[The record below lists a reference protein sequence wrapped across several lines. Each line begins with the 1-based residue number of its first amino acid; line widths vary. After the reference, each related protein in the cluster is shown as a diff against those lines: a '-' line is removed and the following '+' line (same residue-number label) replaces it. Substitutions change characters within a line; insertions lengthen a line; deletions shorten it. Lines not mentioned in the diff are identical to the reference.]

1 MTTGSVSQGLCETS
15 ASRSAEMFVARSLQ
29 SDRKIGGGRLMLEV
43 HNPTNQFEVHDPAM
57 LAQARAVLDA
67 CSSPE
72 EMQEAVLAAVTRNE
86 EWRGKRCLNLLAP
99 EAPTSPTVRALLSA
113 EIGTR
118 AAEGHIGPVNRWFA
132 GTRHIDEV
140 EALAVE
146 LLKKYFR
153 CRYADHRMCA
163 SMIGNAVV
171 YSALS
176 EPGDVIMTVAQP
188 FGGHSSNRQIGP
200 AGARGLKIVDIPF
213 DPQDLTVDLD
223 LFRRAAPLARPRLVT
238 LGLSMTL
245 FPLPVREIKE
255 VIAEWGGKLFFDG
268 AHQLGL
274 IGGGQFQD
282 PLREGA
288 DIVTGSAG
296 KTFSGPQSG
305 VFFFDDTATTEPVTS
320 AVFPVWAATHQV
332 NRVAALAL
340 ATAEALHFGPVYM
353 AQIVSNAQALA
364 GKLQD
369 RGIPMLG
376 SAKGFTRTHQAIADV
391 SRHGRGLAA
400 AQKLERANIIVNKNL
415 LPYDKPEDWDYPSG
429 LRIGTIEMTRLGMK
443 EPEMATLADF
453 IAEVLVAGAA
463 PEAVLP
469 RVLDFRTGY
478 QQLYYC
484 FENGLP
490 A

>member
-1 MTTGSVSQGLCETS
+1 MAMQQQAPRIYDNS
-15 ASRSAEMFVARSLQ
+15 
-29 SDRKIGGGRLMLEV
+29 
-43 HNPTNQFEVHDPAM
+43 FEIHDKDA
-57 LAQARAVLDA
+57 LAKARALLDA
-67 CSSPE
+67 A
-72 EMQEAVLAAVTRNE
+72 QDAEAMGREVLAAVGRNAR
-86 EWRGKRCLNLLAP
+86 WRGEQCINLLAP
-99 EAPTSPTVRALLSA
+99 EAPTSPGVRALLSA

-132 GTRHIDEV
+132 GTKHIDEV

-171 YSALS
+171 YSALTD
-176 EPGDVIMTVAQP
+176 PGDVIMTAAQP
-188 FGGHSSNRQIGP
+188 FGGHSSNRIIGP

-213 DPQDLTVDLD
+213 DREELTVDID
-223 LFRRAAPLARPRLVT
+223 LFRKAAPLARPRMVT
-238 LGLSMTL
+238 LGMSMTL
-245 FPLPVREIKE
+245 FPLPVREIKQ
-255 VIAEWGGKLFFDG
+255 VIQEWGGKLFFDG

-282 PLREGA
+282 PLPEGA
-288 DIVTGSAG
+288 DIMTGSAG

-305 VFFFDDTATTEPVTS
+305 IIVWDDPAITEPITT

-340 ATAEALHFGPVYM
+340 ATAEAIAFGPAYM
-353 AQIVSNAQALA
+353 AQIVRNAQALA
-364 GKLQD
+364 KGLQD

-376 SAKGFTRTHQAIADV
+376 AKKGFTTTHQAIADV
-391 SRHGRGLAA
+391 GKYGRGLAA

-415 LPYDKPEDWDYPSG
+415 LPNDKPEDWDYPSG
-429 LRIGTIEMTRLGMK
+429 LRIGTIEATRLGMK
-443 EPEMATLADF
+443 EAEMEAIADF
-453 IAEVLVAGAA
+453 IAEIVVRGTA

-469 RVLDFRTGY
+469 QVLDFRSGFQT
-478 QQLYYC
+478 LYYC

-490 A
+490 H

>member
-1 MTTGSVSQGLCETS
+1 MQPGSP
-15 ASRSAEMFVARSLQ
+15 
-29 SDRKIGGGRLMLEV
+29 RLYD
-43 HNPTNQFEVHDPAM
+43 NSFEVHDKDA
-57 LAQARAVLDA
+57 LAHARYLLDAAADAQAMGR
-67 CSSPE
+67 E
-72 EMQEAVLAAVTRNE
+72 VLAAVGRNAR
-86 EWRGKRCLNLLAP
+86 WRGEECINLLAP
-99 EAPTSPTVRALLSA
+99 EAPTSPGVRALLAS

-171 YSALS
+171 YSALTD
-176 EPGDVIMTVAQP
+176 PGDVIMTVAQP

-213 DPQDLTVDLD
+213 DPQELTVDLD
-223 LFRRAAPLARPRLVT
+223 LFRKAAPLIRPRLVT

-245 FPLPVREIKE
+245 FPLPVREIRE
-255 VIAEWGGKLFFDG
+255 VIGEWGGKLFYDG

-288 DIVTGSAG
+288 DIMTGSAG

-305 VFFFDDTATTEPVTS
+305 IIVWDDPTITERVTT

-340 ATAEALHFGPVYM
+340 ATAEALAFGPIYM
-353 AQIVSNAQALA
+353 AQIVRNAQALA
-364 GKLQD
+364 RGLQD

-376 SAKGFTRTHQAIADV
+376 STKGFTRTHQAIADV
-391 SRHGRGLAA
+391 SRYGRGLAA

-415 LPYDKPEDWDYPSG
+415 LPSDKPGEGDYPSG
-429 LRIGTIEMTRLGMK
+429 LRIGTIEATRLGMR
-443 EPEMATLADF
+443 EPEMEAIADF
-453 IAEVLVAGAA
+453 IADVVVRGTS

-469 RVLDFRTGY
+469 KVLAFRAAY
-478 QQLYYC
+478 QRTYYC

-490 A
+490 N